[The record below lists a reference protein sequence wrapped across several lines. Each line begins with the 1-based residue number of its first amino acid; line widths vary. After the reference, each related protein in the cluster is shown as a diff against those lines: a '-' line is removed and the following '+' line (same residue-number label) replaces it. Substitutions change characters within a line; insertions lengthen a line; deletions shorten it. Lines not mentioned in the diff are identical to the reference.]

1 MVPIHFTGSADSR
14 CPITH
19 KSLSELRCPVAFRD
33 TPQHAYE
40 CDDLLHWLETKATN
54 PMTNTEV
61 HHWRSLSEVIAPLA
75 GITDPDLAFTKL
87 DAMVAEYWTISH
99 AALFLLVTTNVLAP
113 NYRIFGDL
121 FAIAFAI
128 GHWSWN
134 AWNVKGKRQLAF
146 VAMLMLCAGNS
157 VAPA

>member
-1 MVPIHFTGSADSR
+1 M
-14 CPITH
+14 
-19 KSLSELRCPVAFRD
+19 
-33 TPQHAYE
+33 
-40 CDDLLHWLETKATN
+40 
-54 PMTNTEV
+54 
-61 HHWRSLSEVIAPLA
+61 IAPLA
-75 GITDPDLAFTKL
+75 GITDPGLAFTKL
-87 DAMVAEYWTISH
+87 SRDAMVAEYWTISH

-113 NYRIFGDL
+113 NYRGDL